1 MIECD
6 KADGTKCK
14 VGEIILDPMAWMLCM
29 PGFRNA
35 APRFLAADE
44 ATIAKVAEE
53 TARRAPIVDETR
65 RYLQKKIDEHAA
77 SGKFPIDPGTGF
89 FKRAA
94 DGTFGKISNL
104 IAHVFET
111 AEGYGL
117 KPVVPTDSPSAKT
130 VPQPAAA
137 APAPAPAVAAA
148 VVEAVAAE

>member
-14 VGEIILDPMAWMLCM
+14 VGDIIIDPMAWMLCL

-35 APRFLAADE
+35 AARFVAADE
-44 ATIAKVAEE
+44 ATIAKVSEE
-53 TARRAPIVDETR
+53 LARRAPIVDETR

-77 SGKFPIDPGTGF
+77 SGKFAIDPVTGF
-89 FKRAA
+89 FKRQS

-111 AEGYGL
+111 AEGHGL
-117 KPVVPTDSPSAKT
+117 KPVVTA
-130 VPQPAAA
+130 PAP
-137 APAPAPAVAAA
+137 APAPAPAVVPVVA
-148 VVEAVAAE
+148 VPVTVQVVEAEAVAAE